1 MPKFKPQ
8 FRRLLFIDKRLR
20 GDGYPN
26 CSTLAAEWEVS
37 AKTIMR
43 DIDYLRD
50 ELDAPIEYDAAQHG
64 YYYSEANYRLPAISI
79 SESDLFAVCI
89 AEKAL
94 QQFRNT
100 PLHSRLAS
108 VFEKIEQSLP
118 DHVSVQPAWVD
129 SRISIFPDAATTID
143 STVWDTTAHALR
155 ENRRVRLRHQSPG
168 RDQAVSRDV
177 DPYHLVGYKGE
188 WYLIGNS
195 QTHREIRTFA
205 LSRVRSMQLL
215 DETCTVPDDFD
226 IDSLTGDHF
235 GIMWGTRTHQV
246 RVRFD
251 AKIAPYIREREWH
264 AKQKL
269 TERRD
274 GTAVLSFPTSHLNEV
289 KDWILSWG
297 PGATALAPK
306 PLVTRIRTDLER
318 ALRNYPKS

>member
-8 FRRLLFIDKRLR
+8 YRRLLFIDKRLR
-20 GDGYPN
+20 EGRYPN

-50 ELDAPIEYDAAQHG
+50 ELDAPIEYDAVQHG
-64 YYYSEANYRLPAISI
+64 YYYAEASYRLPAITI

-94 QQFRNT
+94 QQFRKT

-143 STVWDTTAHALR
+143 PDVWDTTARALR
-155 ENRRVRLRHQSPG
+155 ENRRTRLRHQSPG
-168 RDQAVSRDV
+168 RDRPINHDV
-177 DPYHLVGYKGE
+177 APYHLVGYKGE
-188 WYLIGNS
+188 WYLIGYS
-195 QTHREIRTFA
+195 QAHGEVRTFA
-205 LSRVRSMQLL
+205 LSRVRSVELL
-215 DETCTVPDDFD
+215 DDTCEVPEDFD
-226 IDSLTGDHF
+226 LDSLTGDHF
-235 GIMWGTRTHQV
+235 GIMWGTRTYQV

-251 AKIAPYIREREWH
+251 AKVAPYIREREWH
-264 AKQKL
+264 SKQKL
-269 TERRD
+269 TQSRD
-274 GTAVLSFPTSHLNEV
+274 GSVVLGFPTSHLNEV

-306 PLVTRIRTDLER
+306 SLVARIRSDLRES
-318 ALRNYPKS
+318 LKNYPKG